1 MTAPTP
7 EFDKDEALLAELP
20 VTVPVLDE
28 PIETAA
34 GAPRRRAGA
43 DLWARFARS
52 KPAVA
57 SLVWLVVVLL
67 IALLAG
73 AIQTSPPFSGG
84 PEALRPPGTPGHL
97 LGTNHLGQD
106 TWSQLVHGARV
117 SLLVGFSVAAAATLI
132 GVLVGALAGFFP
144 GWIDTVLMRIS
155 EFFQTLPRLVLA
167 LIIVALFGS
176 SLLGMIIVVS
186 ILSWPQTAR
195 VVRGGVRT
203 VRSAA
208 FVDAARVAGMPA
220 GVIIWREILPN
231 VLSQIVVI
239 ASLDVAMAILT
250 EASLSFFGLGDP
262 NFVSW
267 GGMLFQAQAY
277 LRSAWWLAVFPG
289 LAIASVVLALNLV
302 GDGLNDALNPRLK
315 ER

>member
-1 MTAPTP
+1 MTAP
-7 EFDKDEALLAELP
+7 EFDRDEALLAELP

-28 PIETAA
+28 TVESA
-34 GAPRRRAGA
+34 GVAPLRRPVG
-43 DLWARFARS
+43 DLWRRFARS

-57 SLVWLVVVLL
+57 SLAWLVVIVLV
-67 IALLAG
+67 AVFASLL
-73 AIQTSPPFSGG
+73 QTSPPFSGG
-84 PEALRPPGTPGHL
+84 SDALKAPGTPGHL

-117 SLLVGFSVAAAATLI
+117 SLLVGFSVAAFATVI

-144 GWIDTVLMRIS
+144 GWLDAILMRIS

-176 SLLGMIIVVS
+176 SLLGMIVVVA

-208 FVDAARVAGMPA
+208 FVDAARVAGMPS

-277 LRSAWWLAVFPG
+277 LRTAWWLAVFPG

>member
-1 MTAPTP
+1 MTEPRDQP
-7 EFDKDEALLAELP
+7 RNDAELP
-20 VTVPVLDE
+20 VSVAEVE
-28 PIETAA
+28 PIDVATAQV
-34 GAPRRRAGA
+34 RRPAA
-43 DLWARFARS
+43 DLWRRYARS
-52 KPAVA
+52 KPAVV
-57 SLVWLVVVLL
+57 SLVWLVVVLVV
-67 IALLAG
+67 AALAG
-73 AIQTSPPFSGG
+73 VLQASAPFAGG
-84 PEALRPPGTPGHL
+84 ADALKPPGSPGHL

-106 TWSQLVHGARV
+106 TWSQLLHGSRV
-117 SLLVGFSVAAAATLI
+117 SLLVGFSVAAAATVI

-144 GWIDTVLMRIS
+144 GWIDATLMRLS

-176 SLLGMIIVVS
+176 SLVGMIVVIS

-208 FVDAARVAGMPA
+208 FVDAARVAGMPS

-277 LRSAWWLAVFPG
+277 LRSAWWLALFPG
-289 LAIASVVLALNLV
+289 MAIASVVLALNLM